1 MTMAAGSDSGATRL
15 WQALGAMADSDLPLL
30 EGAFLI
36 ARDEYPRLSVPEY
49 SARLQR
55 FAAAAREA
63 LADDAEPPRQVRVL
77 NRVLFDEAGLRGS
90 EDDYYDPRNSYLN
103 EVLDRRLGIPIS
115 LSVIYVEVARR
126 AGLEA
131 HGIGFPGHFL
141 VRVGPARSG
150 LIVDPFHRGVILE
163 AAQLSAQLTAA
174 DQSSGRDKDQL
185 EHLLSPAGSR
195 SILVRM
201 LRNLKAIYLARR
213 DAPRA
218 LRTTDRIVALL
229 PQYAPEYR
237 DRGEL
242 YHQLDVPHAALADFR
257 RYLELAPEADDA
269 AGIRERIDI
278 LQDQAGRLH

>member
-1 MTMAAGSDSGATRL
+1 MTASDDGATRL

-36 ARDEYPRLSVPEY
+36 ARDEYPGLSVPDY

-55 FAAAAREA
+55 FAAVASEA
-63 LADDAEPPRQVRVL
+63 LADAADAAQQVHAL
-77 NRVLFDEAGLRGS
+77 NRVLFDEAGLRGA

-150 LIVDPFHRGVILE
+150 LIVDPFHRGVTLE
-163 AAQLSAQLTAA
+163 AARLSAQLAA
-174 DQSSGRDKDQL
+174 VDPGAGRNPGNL

-213 DAPRA
+213 DPPRA
-218 LRTTDRIVALL
+218 LRTTDRILTLL
-229 PQYAPEYR
+229 PHHAPEFR
-237 DRGEL
+237 DRGLL
-242 YHQLDVPHAALADFR
+242 YQQLDVPHAALADFR
-257 RYLELAPEADDA
+257 RYLELAPGADDA
-269 AGIRERIDI
+269 AGIQARIDA
-278 LQDQAGRLH
+278 LQAQAGRLH